1 MSLDAARPPVAAREQ
16 TPQEARLWVQLRRRR
31 LAGRKFHRQYVL
43 GSSIV
48 DFVCLEERLIVEV
61 DGGQHD
67 ANAAKDAAR
76 TAWLQSQGFRE
87 LRFWNTEVEQNLE
100 GDRDHLP
107 GVCGSGSAVMS
118 L

>member
-1 MSLDAARPPVAAREQ
+1 MTLTHRARHLRRQQ
-16 TPQEARLWVQLRRRR
+16 TPQEAHLWSQLRRRG

-43 GSSIV
+43 GAYIL

-76 TAWLQSQGFRE
+76 TAWLESQGFRV

-100 GDRDHLP
+100 GVIETIAAAFAHRERR
-107 GVCGSGSAVMS
+107 
-118 L
+118 